1 MRGLLDALASIGP
14 IYPVRDF
21 IVVIRSEEDTVQPL
35 KTLALA
41 TAAVIAVACAKD
53 STKSGINNDLK
64 RDLELAAS
72 SATDLA
78 SAQNA
83 AKFSPT
89 EIASTSTPTV
99 VPVLKKAK
107 GNKVVRSKAPTVKAS
122 ETPIELAQSDIPEV
136 TVMSQAP
143 SETTTPTP
151 AETNDL
157 PAMPRPTPAQIPVG
171 GSTGEGSSGT
181 TAGSGGGGGIGA
193 VLGGI
198 FGAVIRG
205 GGVDGDRCEP
215 HGRDGRRYPRTIP
228 GGGVYGGGAETPM
241 PTSPTIPR
249 RGRSYFR

>member
-1 MRGLLDALASIGP
+1 MLLPASGP
-14 IYPVRDF
+14 YTLSATETVA
-21 IVVIRSEEDTVQPL
+21 IRSEEDTVQPL

-53 STKSGINNDLK
+53 SAKSGINNDLK
-64 RDLELAAS
+64 HDLELAAS

-78 SAQNA
+78 SAQTA

-99 VPVLKKAK
+99 ARVLKKAK
-107 GNKVVRSKAPTVKAS
+107 GNKVMPSKRPTVKAS
-122 ETPIELAQSDIPEV
+122 ETPIEVAQSDIPEV

-143 SETTTPTP
+143 SEVTAPTS
-151 AETNDL
+151 TDGNDL
-157 PAMPRPTPAQIPVG
+157 PAIPRPTPAPIPVG
-171 GSTGEGSSGT
+171 GSTGEGGSGT
-181 TAGSGGGGGIGA
+181 SAGSGGGGGIGA

-215 HGRDGRRYPRTIP
+215 HGRDGRRYPGGRTIP
-228 GGGVYGGGAETPM
+228 GGGPYGGGATTPM
-241 PTSPTIPR
+241 PTSPTIPS
-249 RGRSYFR
+249 RGRIYLRQR